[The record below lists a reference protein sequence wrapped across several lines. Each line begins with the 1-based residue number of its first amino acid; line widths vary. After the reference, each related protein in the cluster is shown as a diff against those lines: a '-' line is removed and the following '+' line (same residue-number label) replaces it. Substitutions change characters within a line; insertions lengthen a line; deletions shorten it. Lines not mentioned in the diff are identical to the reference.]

1 MQHHLDPHLPTPF
14 EMLGACHERVEGMLA
29 LLQRLRERMRA
40 QGADAQVRQA
50 AADVMRYFDLAA
62 REHHRDEELHVFP
75 PLLAQGDGAV
85 VATIVRLQIDHL
97 NMEWRWLAAHDVL
110 AAIATGGLQWL
121 TPNHDGALDAFVRLY
136 DKHIETEEQIVFP
149 AAAALVTGQ
158 PLQAMGREMMA
169 RRGARPNTVPPP
181 ARDAS
186 PAAQAASLPAKAA
199 PTPRAAPGRVRR
211 S

>member
-1 MQHHLDPHLPTPF
+1 MEHGLDLPLPTPF
-14 EMLGACHERVEGMLA
+14 EMLGACHERVQGMLA
-29 LLQRLRERMRA
+29 LLERLRERMRA
-40 QGADAQVRQA
+40 QGADGQVRQA

-75 PLLAQGDGAV
+75 PLLAQGDAAV

-110 AAIATGGLQWL
+110 AAIAEGIVQSL
-121 TPNHDGALDAFVRLY
+121 TPVHDAALDAFVRLY
-136 DKHIETEEQIVFP
+136 DKHIEIEEQIVFP
-149 AAAALVTGQ
+149 AAAALVTGA
-158 PLQAMGREMMA
+158 PLRTMGREMMT
-169 RRGARPNTVPPP
+169 RRGAPSAT
-181 ARDAS
+181 
-186 PAAQAASLPAKAA
+186 AA